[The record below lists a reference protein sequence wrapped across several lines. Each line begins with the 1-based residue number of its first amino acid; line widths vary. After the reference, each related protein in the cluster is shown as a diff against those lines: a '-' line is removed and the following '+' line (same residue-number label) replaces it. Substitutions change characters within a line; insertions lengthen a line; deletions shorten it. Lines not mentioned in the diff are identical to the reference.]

1 MRFVPSSYINL
12 KFEPEA
18 SYPYHNHPAGEELFI
33 LEGVAT
39 IAGARLEK
47 GDYLHTPPDFKHSVK
62 SEHGCT
68 ILFVVPEESYPTS
81 EFIDFESTIEE
92 FLGNLNFW
100 IKNSRNGLIVNLD
113 IDYFYSQHKK
123 LYKIYSDELII
134 NVATILLENMD
145 KIDVLTI
152 ALSPECCG
160 GWENAFKTLKVINNI
175 MDLGLEI

>member
-1 MRFVPSSYINL
+1 M
-12 KFEPEA
+12 
-18 SYPYHNHPAGEELFI
+18 
-33 LEGVAT
+33 
-39 IAGARLEK
+39 
-47 GDYLHTPPDFKHSVK
+47 K